1 MRTTLTLD
9 PDVAKLAV
17 RVKRGR
23 GTSLEAIINEA
34 LRHGLRIMDT
44 PTEQPEVY
52 RTSSADLG
60 RCRIGSLDD
69 IADVLAIVEGEG
81 HRLSSSTPIFS
92 ATRGRF
98 LRSARERAHV
108 ARRADQFCCTGGP
121 TVALSQSSGHGLTM
135 DVQILAAGGAE
146 SPLDIGGRGESAH

>member
-23 GTSLEAIINEA
+23 RTSLEAIINEA
-34 LRHGLRIMDT
+34 LRHGLRIMAT

-81 HRLSSSTPIFS
+81 HR
-92 ATRGRF
+92 
-98 LRSARERAHV
+98 
-108 ARRADQFCCTGGP
+108 
-121 TVALSQSSGHGLTM
+121 
-135 DVQILAAGGAE
+135 
-146 SPLDIGGRGESAH
+146 